1 VDRRAFLGTLTGG
14 FLARPLAVCGQQT
27 PSDTRQVHV
36 GILGYGTGVLPHLR
50 AAFRARLADFGYVPG
65 QNIAFDERYVGGR
78 RDRVHGFAVELI
90 ALHVRAIVVV
100 GPYVVKIANGVARD
114 TPLVAIDLESDPVAE
129 GFAKSLA
136 RPGGNVTGTFLDQA
150 DLTGKWLQLLRELNP
165 RLSRVAVVQ
174 DSSTPS
180 YQFEALKRSAISM
193 AVELQPAVIATH
205 DDFKQAFD
213 AASKSRSGAVV
224 LLSSPLVSN
233 YSDLLASLSIATHLP
248 TVSMFREN
256 VTAGCMVSYG
266 PSLADGW
273 AHVAAFVGRILNGAK
288 PADLPIERPTTFELA
303 LNVKTAM
310 ALGLTIPPSL
320 LQRADQV
327 IE

>member
-1 VDRRAFLGTLTGG
+1 MDRRAFLGTLTGG
-14 FLARPLAVCGQQT
+14 FLARPLAVSGQQT

-100 GPYVVKIANGVARD
+100 GPYVVKIAKGVARA

-129 GFAKSLA
+129 GFVKSLA

-180 YQFEALKRSAISM
+180 YQLEALKRSAISM

-205 DDFKQAFD
+205 DDFKQAFE
-213 AASKSRSGAVV
+213 AASSGAVV

-233 YSDLLASLSIATHLP
+233 YSELLASLSIATRLP

-273 AHVAAFVGRILNGAK
+273 AHVAAFVGRILNGAN
-288 PADLPIERPTTFELA
+288 PADLPIERPTTFELVIN
-303 LNVKTAM
+303 LKTAK
-310 ALGLTIPPSL
+310 ALGVTIPPSL

>member
-1 VDRRAFLGTLTGG
+1 MDRRAFLGTLTGG
-14 FLARPLAVCGQQT
+14 FVARPLTVCAQQT
-27 PSDTRQVHV
+27 PSDIRQPHV
-36 GILGYGTGVLPHLR
+36 GILGYGTGVLSHVR
-50 AAFRARLADFGYVPG
+50 DAFRAKLAAFGYVPG
-65 QNIAFDERYVGGR
+65 QNITIDERYADGR
-78 RDRVHGFAVELI
+78 RERLHSFAVELI

-100 GPYVVKIANGVARD
+100 GPYVVKIAKGIAGA
-114 TPLVAIDLESDPVAE
+114 TPLVAIDLESDPVAA
-129 GFAKSLA
+129 GFAKSLP

-150 DLTGKWLQLLRELNP
+150 DLTGKWLQLLKEFNP
-165 RLSRVAVVQ
+165 RLSRVAVIQ

-180 YQFEALKRSAISM
+180 YQLEALKRSAISM
-193 AVELQPAVIATH
+193 AVELQPALIATH
-205 DDFKQAFD
+205 DDFKQAFEG
-213 AASKSRSGAVV
+213 ASKSRSGAVV
-224 LLSSPLVSN
+224 LLSSPLVSS
-233 YSDLLASLSIATHLP
+233 YSELLASLSIATRLP

-273 AHVAAFVGRILNGAK
+273 AHVAAFVGRILNGAN
-288 PADLPIERPTTFELA
+288 PADLPIERPTTFELVIN
-303 LNVKTAM
+303 LKTAK